1 MVRNLKG
8 GTGTKGLARKHQT
21 SGDKAGA
28 GGHLRLPT
36 CNDEQFACVS
46 KMLGNGMC
54 QIITNNNLSLI
65 GHIRNKF
72 RGRQKRH
79 NTITASMI
87 VLVGLR
93 SWETSPKNCDILC
106 IYDDNFF
113 QQILAFPNFNLQFL
127 QSVLHNLNHNDKNHD
142 INKDNLL
149 STHNDVVFNNLDN
162 DYHDHHDLPP
172 IDYTTLSHGG
182 KLISSTNQ
190 FDLHF
195 DFNDI

>member
-21 SGDKAGA
+21 SGDKAGG

-36 CNDEQFACVS
+36 CSDEQFACVS

-113 QQILAFPNFNLQFL
+113 QQILAFPNFNLSFL
-127 QSVLHNLNHNDKNHD
+127 QSFIHNLYPNDKNNNNNND
-142 INKDNLL
+142 I
-149 STHNDVVFNNLDN
+149 STQNDVVFNND
-162 DYHDHHDLPP
+162 DLPP
-172 IDYTTLSHGG
+172 IDFIHHNDNDNDNDNNTLLANH
-182 KLISSTNQ
+182 I
-190 FDLHF
+190 

>member
-21 SGDKAGA
+21 SGDGG
-28 GGHLRLPT
+28 GGHLRLPS
-36 CNDEQFACVS
+36 CSDEQFACVS

-54 QIITNNNLSLI
+54 QITNNNLSLI

-79 NTITASMI
+79 NTITVSMI

-113 QQILAFPNFNLQFL
+113 QQILAFPNFNLSFL
-127 QSVLHNLNHNDKNHD
+127 QSFIHNLCPNNNINNNNNNNNNHNCSTQND
-142 INKDNLL
+142 I
-149 STHNDVVFNNLDN
+149 VFNND
-162 DYHDHHDLPP
+162 DLPP
-172 IDYTTLSHGG
+172 IDFSHHTHNENNY
-182 KLISSTNQ
+182 LLAND
-190 FDLHF
+190 FDL
-195 DFNDI
+195 NDI